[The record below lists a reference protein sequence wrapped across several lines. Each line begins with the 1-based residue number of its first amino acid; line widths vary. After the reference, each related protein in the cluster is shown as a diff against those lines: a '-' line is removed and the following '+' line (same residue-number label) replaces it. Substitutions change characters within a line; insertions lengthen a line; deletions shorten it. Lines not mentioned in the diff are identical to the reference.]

1 MSRVSLTVETEV
13 SPDMRPRYGRVAEA
27 ESGLSATYRT
37 LFAIPE
43 AASKLSDLDEFIRDR
58 CDLEPW
64 IRLIVALTVA
74 HECDSRVM
82 WDSFEPLARQA
93 GVNNA
98 VIEGIAAGTAPR
110 GLLPKEGIWV
120 HFTLEVLGN
129 KMRDSTWQA
138 VTHLVG
144 DSGATV
150 LALTACYYEMMVRL
164 NSTLVWD
171 PGWRAFR
178 RRAWCRY

>member
-1 MSRVSLTVETEV
+1 MSRVPLTVETQV
-13 SPDMRPRYGRVAEA
+13 STDMRSKYGRVTEA
-27 ESGLSATYRT
+27 ESGLSATYTT
-37 LFAIPE
+37 LFASPE
-43 AASKLSDLDEFIRDR
+43 AASKLSDLDEFIRDQSS
-58 CDLEPW
+58 LEPW
-64 IRLIVALTVA
+64 MRLIVALTVA
-74 HECDSRVM
+74 HERDSRVL

-120 HFTLEVLGN
+120 HFTLEVLRN

-144 DSGATV
+144 ESGAIV
-150 LALTACYYEMMVRL
+150 LALTTCYYEMMVRL
-164 NSTLVWD
+164 NSTLALD
-171 PGWRAFR
+171 AG
-178 RRAWCRY
+178 